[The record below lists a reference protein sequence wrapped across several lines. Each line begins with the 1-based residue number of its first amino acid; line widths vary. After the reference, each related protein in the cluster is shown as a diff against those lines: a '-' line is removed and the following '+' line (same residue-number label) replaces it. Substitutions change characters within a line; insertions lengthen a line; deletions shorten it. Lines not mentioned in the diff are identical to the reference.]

1 MRNGIIFVSPFI
13 VGFICFVAYPIL
25 ASFYYSF
32 CDFNIFQKP
41 QWIGMGNY
49 RTLLNDELFAISV
62 YNTLYY
68 TALYI
73 PFSLLLGI
81 GMALLLN
88 AKVKGLTLYRTI
100 YYLPTL
106 VPTVAASILWLQIL
120 DPSYGLINNI
130 LQMIGIKG
138 PGWLAD
144 PRWSKPALVLM
155 SFWGIGGTVIIYLAG
170 LQDVPIELYE
180 VAELD
185 GASGWQKTRHITI
198 PMITPVILYNLI
210 IGVIGALQYF
220 TQAYVMTSGGPAN
233 STLFYSLYL
242 FRNAFQ
248 FFHMGYASA
257 MAWILFVITMVCT
270 LLILKSSARWVYYRG
285 AK

>member
-1 MRNGIIFVSPFI
+1 
-13 VGFICFVAYPIL
+13 
-25 ASFYYSF
+25 
-32 CDFNIFQKP
+32 
-41 QWIGMGNY
+41 MGNY
-49 RTLLNDELFAISV
+49 RALLNDELFAISV

-88 AKVKGLTLYRTI
+88 AKVKGIALYRTI